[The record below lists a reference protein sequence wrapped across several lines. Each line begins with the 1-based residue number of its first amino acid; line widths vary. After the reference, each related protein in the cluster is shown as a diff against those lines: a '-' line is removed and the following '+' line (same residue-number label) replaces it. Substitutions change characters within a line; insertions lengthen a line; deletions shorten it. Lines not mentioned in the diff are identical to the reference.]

1 MESSGCLKQYGLDA
15 GHKYRYLR
23 REPLD
28 SNSGDVFG
36 VREDPKG
43 NVEKFKELEKH
54 LIHLGFQDN
63 HLESLWNMIA
73 AILNLGEVWF
83 NKEQEE
89 QAELENPE
97 AAAKG
102 EELFHKPCMVCVY
115 PVSYHTKNYLFLNLL
130 ILKYSEKS
138 TFRNFLQVKGQE
150 SMYFIHLTR

>member
-1 MESSGCLKQYGLDA
+1 MESSGRLKQYGLDA

-28 SNSGDVFG
+28 SSSGNVFG

-63 HLESLWNMIA
+63 HLESLWNLIA
-73 AILNLGEVWF
+73 AILNLGEVRF
-83 NKEQEE
+83 NKEQKE

-102 EELFHKPCMVCVY
+102 EELIRKPSSVCFY
-115 PVSYHTKNYLFLNLL
+115 PVTYHTKNCLFLNFL
-130 ILKYSEKS
+130 
-138 TFRNFLQVKGQE
+138 NFKV
-150 SMYFIHLTR
+150 F